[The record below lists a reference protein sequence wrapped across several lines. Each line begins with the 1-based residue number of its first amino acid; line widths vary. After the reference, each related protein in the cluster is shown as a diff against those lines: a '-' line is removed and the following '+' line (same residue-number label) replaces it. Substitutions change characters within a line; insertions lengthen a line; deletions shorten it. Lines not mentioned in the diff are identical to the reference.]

1 MERDLLRQ
9 GKRSALVAVILVWS
23 LAFCSIALAENRARN
38 VIVLIAD
45 GCSAE
50 QYTFARWFKGEALSL
65 DPIRV
70 GAIKTYVADS
80 VVADSAPAASAFATG
95 VRTSTNFIS
104 VGPHAETI
112 SGVPRPDAELQYK
125 PLATVL
131 EGARLMGKATGIV
144 ASSRV
149 THATPAAYIAH
160 VHDRDMED
168 DIMEQAVHQ
177 DIDVVL
183 GGGKRHLMPK
193 EAKGRRADGED
204 LTVELK
210 SRGYQ
215 VAETRDE
222 MMKLKGGKAF
232 GMFASSH
239 MDAEIDR
246 PKNHPEQP
254 TLQEMTRKAIEI
266 LSKDPQGFFLM
277 VEGSQIDWAC
287 HANDPAH
294 LLSDMLAYDK
304 AVKAAID
311 FAKKDGKTLVL
322 AFSDHNTGGFSIG
335 NYETDRNYSQMKADV
350 FLAPFRKMKASAFAL
365 WEKIAQ
371 ERTIPKVKS
380 VMKEEWDM
388 DISDEDA
395 QLLLTV
401 AEKYKKEKLEEYYAI
416 GRVVVPKYTYV
427 GFTTHGH
434 TGGDV
439 PLHAYGPGKP
449 MGVIDGPEIGTIC
462 AKAMGLD
469 LDKLNQ
475 RLFVEVG
482 RVFGES
488 NVSIDKTMP
497 ENPVVRIRHQG
508 KTAELPVN
516 KNWLFYDG
524 KARKIEGVVVY
535 AAKKEKTYL
544 PLQAVN
550 MIKGS
555 SQKLPS
561 IMASSHK

>member
-1 MERDLLRQ
+1 M
-9 GKRSALVAVILVWS
+9 ILVLS
-23 LAFCSIALAENRARN
+23 LAFCSAAVAGNRAKN

-45 GCSAE
+45 GCSDE
-50 QYTFARWFKGEALSL
+50 QYTFARWFKGEALSF

-70 GAIKTYVADS
+70 GAIKTYIADS

-95 VRTSTNFIS
+95 VRTSTKFIS

-112 SGVPRPDAELQYK
+112 SRVPRPDAELQYK
-125 PLATVL
+125 PLATIL

-144 ASSRV
+144 ATSRV

-246 PKNHPEQP
+246 PKNQPEQP

-294 LLSDMLAYDK
+294 LLSDMLAYDE

-335 NYETDRNYSQMKADV
+335 NYETDRNYSQMKADA

-401 AEKYKKEKLEEYYAI
+401 AEKYKKEKLSEYYAI
-416 GRVVVPKYTYV
+416 GRMIIPRYTYV

-462 AKAMGLD
+462 AKAMGLN
-469 LDKLNQ
+469 LDRLNQ

-482 RVFGES
+482 RVFGEG

-497 ENPVVRIRHQG
+497 ENPVVRIQHQG

-535 AAKKEKTYL
+535 AAKKEKAYI

-550 MIKGS
+550 LIKGS
-555 SQKLPS
+555 TQTLPS
-561 IMASSHK
+561 IIAGSKK

>member
-1 MERDLLRQ
+1 MEGDLLRLKK
-9 GKRSALVAVILVWS
+9 GSALVAMILVLS
-23 LAFCSIALAENRARN
+23 LAFCSVAVAENRAKN

-45 GCSAE
+45 GCSGE
-50 QYTFARWFKGEALSL
+50 QYTFARWFKGEALSF
-65 DPIRV
+65 DPMRV

-95 VRTSTNFIS
+95 VRTSDKFIS

-144 ASSRV
+144 ATSRV

-160 VHDRDMED
+160 VHDRGMED
-168 DIMEQAVHQ
+168 DIMEQAVYQ
-177 DIDVVL
+177 NIDVVF
-183 GGGKRHLMPK
+183 GGGKRQLMPK
-193 EAKGRRADGED
+193 DAKGMRVDGED
-204 LTVELK
+204 LTIELK

-215 VAETRDE
+215 LVETRDE

-246 PKNHPEQP
+246 AKNHPEQP
-254 TLQEMTRKAIEI
+254 TLEDMTQKAIEM

-277 VEGSQIDWAC
+277 VVGSQIDWAC

-294 LLSDMLAYDK
+294 LLSDLLAYDR
-304 AVKAAID
+304 AAKAAID
-311 FAKKDGKTLVL
+311 FAKKDGKTLLL

-335 NYETDRNYSQMKADV
+335 NYGTDRGYSQMKADA
-350 FLAPFRKMKASAFAL
+350 FLAPFRKMKASAFAV

-371 ERTIPKVKS
+371 QRTIPKVKS

-388 DISDEDA
+388 DISDEDS
-395 QLLLTV
+395 QLLLAV
-401 AEKYKKEKLEEYYAI
+401 AEKNQKEKLPEYYAI

-434 TGGDV
+434 SGGDV

-462 AKAMGLD
+462 AKAMGLN

-475 RLFVEVG
+475 RLFVEAG
-482 RVFGES
+482 SVFGES
-488 NVSIDKTMP
+488 NVSIDKRLP
-497 ENPVVRIRHQG
+497 ENPVVRIQHQG

-535 AAKKEKTYL
+535 AAKKEKAYL

-550 MIKGS
+550 VIKGS

-561 IMASSHK
+561 IMAGSQK